1 VSVVPPRTGFFPPE
15 VFEDLRRVGRLLR
28 PRRHAM
34 SDGTVTRGGLGWL
47 WLLLL
52 LYPFTDYLFT
62 ALQQAGVPDLM
73 AAAAFVVLDAG
84 VIVAVLLSR
93 GDPAGARFFGAL
105 VLVLDIVYA
114 STDLLRDAT
123 VIEQLIYDVV
133 YTVVL
138 AWVLAH
144 VFRDEPIGRLL
155 TAPIVVGAF
164 VGYLAFTIP
173 QFIGTTE
180 LEKLLNSP
188 DGVTY
193 YNAAASV
200 IPVFLIALSLEGG
213 WLAHVEGE
221 SAVAHSLRHA
231 LRLVVIL
238 VLAIAQAA
246 AIAAMLSGGGS
257 PLAYQITVEAM
268 AVGFTAIFI
277 MLVLEERASTDDVPQ
292 SHMSSSSRSSS

>member
-1 VSVVPPRTGFFPPE
+1 VAVAPRSGFFPPE
-15 VFEDLRRVGRLLR
+15 VFEDVRRVGRLLVG
-28 PRRHAM
+28 RRRANG
-34 SDGTVTRGGLGWL
+34 DVEQRGLASL

-52 LYPFTDYLFT
+52 IYPFTDYLFT
-62 ALQQAGVPDLM
+62 ALQQEGVGDLVAAG
-73 AAAAFVVLDAG
+73 AFVVLDAG
-84 VIVAVLLSR
+84 IIVAVLLSR
-93 GDPAGARFFGAL
+93 GDPAGARFFGAV
-105 VLVLDIVYA
+105 VLVLDVVYA
-114 STDLLRDAT
+114 ATGLLREPPVVLELA
-123 VIEQLIYDVV
+123 YDVV
-133 YTVVL
+133 YTVLL

-144 VFRDEPIGRLL
+144 IFRDEPIGRLL

-173 QFIGTTE
+173 EIVGSAE
-180 LEKLLNSP
+180 LDDLLNSP

-221 SAVAHSLRHA
+221 SPIAHSLRHA

-277 MLVLEERASTDDVPQ
+277 TLALEER
-292 SHMSSSSRSSS
+292 R

>member
-1 VSVVPPRTGFFPPE
+1 VAVVPRRTSFFPPE
-15 VFEDLRRVGRLLR
+15 VFEDVRRVGRRLV
-28 PRRHAM
+28 PRRRTI
-34 SDGTVTRGGLGWL
+34 SDRSDERRGLVWL

-62 ALQQAGVPDLM
+62 ALQQDGVSDLIAGG
-73 AAAAFVVLDAG
+73 AFVAFDTG
-84 VIVAVLLSR
+84 IIVAVLLSR
-93 GDPAGARFFGAL
+93 GDAAGARFFGAL
-105 VLVLDIVYA
+105 VLVLDVVYMT
-114 STDLLRDAT
+114 TDLLREAT
-123 VIEQLIYDVV
+123 VVEELVYDVL

-144 VFRDEPIGRLL
+144 IFRDEPVGRLL
-155 TAPIVVGAF
+155 TAPIVIGAF

-173 QFIGTTE
+173 RFVGSAE
-180 LEKLLNSP
+180 LEDLLNSP

-221 SAVAHSLRHA
+221 SPVAHSLRHV

-246 AIAAMLSGGGS
+246 AIGAMLSGGGS

-277 MLVLEERASTDDVPQ
+277 MLLLEER
-292 SHMSSSSRSSS
+292 R

>member
-1 VSVVPPRTGFFPPE
+1 MGLVPRRTGLFPPE
-15 VFEDLRRVGRLLR
+15 VFEDLRRVGRLVL
-28 PRRHAM
+28 PRRRTI
-34 SDGTVTRGGLGWL
+34 SDGSARRRGLGWL

-62 ALQQAGVPDLM
+62 ALQQAGVSNLV
-73 AAAAFVVLDAG
+73 AAGAFVLLDAG
-84 VIVAVLLSR
+84 IIVTVLLSR

-105 VLVLDIVYA
+105 VVILDIVYA

-123 VIEQLIYDVV
+123 VIEQLVYDVL
-133 YTVVL
+133 YTIVL

-173 QFIGTTE
+173 EFIGATA
-180 LEKLLNSP
+180 LEKLLNSSN
-188 DGVTY
+188 GVTY

-213 WLAHVEGE
+213 WVADVQGE
-221 SAVAHSLRHA
+221 SPVAHSLRHS

-277 MLVLEERASTDDVPQ
+277 MLVLAQRASPDQVPQ
-292 SHMSSSSRSSS
+292 PHKSSSSNSNS

>member
-1 VSVVPPRTGFFPPE
+1 VAVAPRTGFFPPE
-15 VFEDLRRVGRLLR
+15 VFEDVRRVGRLLVG
-28 PRRHAM
+28 RRH
-34 SDGTVTRGGLGWL
+34 TVGDVEQRGLASL

-52 LYPFTDYLFT
+52 VYPFTDYLFT
-62 ALQQAGVPDLM
+62 ALQDEGVPDLV
-73 AAAAFVVLDAG
+73 AAGAFVVLDAG
-84 VIVAVLLSR
+84 IIVAVLLSR
-93 GDPAGARFFGAL
+93 GDPAGARFFGAV
-105 VLVLDIVYA
+105 VLVLDVAYA
-114 STDLLRDAT
+114 ATGLLREPP
-123 VIEQLIYDVV
+123 VVLELVYDVV
-133 YTVVL
+133 YTLLL

-144 VFRDEPIGRLL
+144 IFRDEPIGRLL

-173 QFIGTTE
+173 EIVGSAE
-180 LEKLLNSP
+180 LDDLLNSP

-221 SAVAHSLRHA
+221 SPLAHSLRHA

-277 MLVLEERASTDDVPQ
+277 TLALEER
-292 SHMSSSSRSSS
+292 R

>member
-1 VSVVPPRTGFFPPE
+1 VAVGPRRTGFFPPE
-15 VFEDLRRVGRLLR
+15 VFEDVRRVGRFLD
-28 PRRHAM
+28 PRRPTT
-34 SDGTVTRGGLGWL
+34 SNGSFERRGLLWL

-52 LYPFTDYLFT
+52 LYPFSDYLFT
-62 ALQQAGVPDLM
+62 ALLQKSVLDLIAAG
-73 AAAAFVVLDAG
+73 AFVVLDAG
-84 VIVAVLLSR
+84 IIVAVLLSR

-105 VLVLDIVYA
+105 VVLLDVVYA
-114 STDLLRDAT
+114 ATELLRDAT
-123 VIEQLIYDVV
+123 VIEELVFDVL
-133 YTVVL
+133 YTIVL

-144 VFRDEPIGRLL
+144 IFRDEPIGRLL

-164 VGYLAFTIP
+164 IGYLAFTIP
-173 QFIGTTE
+173 RFVGDNE
-180 LEKLLNSP
+180 LEDLLNSP

-221 SAVAHSLRHA
+221 SPLAHSLRHA

-246 AIAAMLSGGGS
+246 AIGAMLSGGGS

-277 MLVLEERASTDDVPQ
+277 MLLVDERG
-292 SHMSSSSRSSS
+292 

>member
-1 VSVVPPRTGFFPPE
+1 VAVVPRRSGFFPPE
-15 VFEDLRRVGRLLR
+15 VFEDVRRIGRRVI
-28 PRRHAM
+28 PRRRTI
-34 SDGTVTRGGLGWL
+34 SDGSVHRRGLGWL

-62 ALQQAGVPDLM
+62 ALQQAGVPDLV
-73 AAAAFVVLDAG
+73 AAVAFIVLDAG
-84 VIVAVLLSR
+84 IIVMVLISR
-93 GDPAGARFFGAL
+93 GDAAGARFFGTL
-105 VLVLDIVYA
+105 VLTLDIVYT
-114 STDLLRDAT
+114 STDLLRDGT
-123 VIEQLIYDVV
+123 VIEQLVYDVL
-133 YTVVL
+133 YTILL

-173 QFIGTTE
+173 ALAGTTE
-180 LEKLLNSP
+180 LQKLLNSP

-213 WLAHVEGE
+213 WRIQVPGE

-231 LRLVVIL
+231 LRLVVII

-277 MLVLEERASTDDVPQ
+277 MLVLDERV
-292 SHMSSSSRSSS
+292 SSSSHPSG

>member
-1 VSVVPPRTGFFPPE
+1 VAVGPRRTGFFPPE
-15 VFEDLRRVGRLLR
+15 VLEDVRRVGRFLD
-28 PRRHAM
+28 PRRPAT
-34 SDGTVTRGGLGWL
+34 SDGSVERRGLLWL

-62 ALQQAGVPDLM
+62 ALVQESVVDLLAAG
-73 AAAAFVVLDAG
+73 AFVVLDAG
-84 VIVAVLLSR
+84 IIVAVLLSR

-105 VLVLDIVYA
+105 VMLLDVVYA
-114 STDLLRDAT
+114 ATELLRDAT
-123 VIEQLIYDVV
+123 VIEELVFDVL
-133 YTVVL
+133 YTIVL

-144 VFRDEPIGRLL
+144 IFRDEPIGRLL

-164 VGYLAFTIP
+164 IGYLAFTIP
-173 QFIGTTE
+173 RFVGDNE
-180 LEKLLNSP
+180 LEDLLNSP

-221 SAVAHSLRHA
+221 SPLAHSLRHA

-246 AIAAMLSGGGS
+246 AIGAMLSGGGS

-277 MLVLEERASTDDVPQ
+277 MLLVDERG
-292 SHMSSSSRSSS
+292 

>member
-1 VSVVPPRTGFFPPE
+1 VAVVPRRTGFFPPE
-15 VFEDLRRVGRLLR
+15 VFEDVRRVGRFLV
-28 PRRHAM
+28 PRRPTT
-34 SDGTVTRGGLGWL
+34 SDGSAERRGLLWL

-62 ALQQAGVPDLM
+62 ALQQQGVPDVI
-73 AAAAFVVLDAG
+73 AACAFVVLDAG
-84 VIVAVLLSR
+84 IIVAVLLSR

-105 VLVLDIVYA
+105 FVVMDGVYA
-114 STDLLRDAT
+114 ATELLRDAT
-123 VIEQLIYDVV
+123 VSEELVFDVL

-144 VFRDEPIGRLL
+144 IFRDEPIGRLL

-164 VGYLAFTIP
+164 IGYLAFTIP
-173 QFIGTTE
+173 KLVGGTE
-180 LEKLLNSP
+180 LEDLLNSP

-221 SAVAHSLRHA
+221 SPLAHSLRHA

-246 AIAAMLSGGGS
+246 AIGAMLSGGGS
-257 PLAYQITVEAM
+257 PLAYQLTVEAM

-277 MLVLEERASTDDVPQ
+277 MLLVEERG
-292 SHMSSSSRSSS
+292 

>member
-1 VSVVPPRTGFFPPE
+1 VGVVPRRTGFFPPE
-15 VFEDLRRVGRLLR
+15 VFEDVRRVGRLLL
-28 PRRHAM
+28 PRRRTIGDA
-34 SDGTVTRGGLGWL
+34 SVERRGLVWL

-52 LYPFTDYLFT
+52 VYPFTDYLFT
-62 ALQQAGVPDLM
+62 ALQDAGAPDLI
-73 AAAAFVVLDAG
+73 AAGAFVVLDAG
-84 VIVAVLLSR
+84 IIVAVLVSR
-93 GDPAGARFFGAL
+93 GDAAGARFFGVL
-105 VLVLDIVYA
+105 VLVLDVVYA
-114 STDLLRDAT
+114 STDLLREAT
-123 VIEQLIYDVV
+123 VIEELVYDVV

-144 VFRDEPIGRLL
+144 IFRDEPIGRVL

-173 QFIGTTE
+173 RFVGGAE
-180 LEKLLNSP
+180 LEDLLNSP

-221 SAVAHSLRHA
+221 SAVAHSLRHV

-246 AIAAMLSGGGS
+246 AIGAMLSGGGS

-277 MLVLEERASTDDVPQ
+277 MLLLDERG
-292 SHMSSSSRSSS
+292 

>member
-1 VSVVPPRTGFFPPE
+1 MAVVPRRTGFFPPE
-15 VFEDLRRVGRLLR
+15 VFEDVRRVGRLVV
-28 PRRHAM
+28 PRRRTVA
-34 SDGTVTRGGLGWL
+34 DGSVERRGLVWL

-62 ALQQAGVPDLM
+62 ALQQEGVPDRI
-73 AAAAFVVLDAG
+73 AAGAFVVLDAG
-84 VIVAVLLSR
+84 IIVAVLLSR
-93 GDPAGARFFGAL
+93 GDRAGARFFGAL
-105 VLVLDIVYA
+105 VLVLDVVYA
-114 STDLLRDAT
+114 ATDLLRDAT
-123 VIEQLIYDVV
+123 VIEELVYDVL

-138 AWVLAH
+138 AWILAH
-144 VFRDEPIGRLL
+144 IFRDEPVGRLL
-155 TAPIVVGAF
+155 TAPIVTGAF

-173 QFIGTTE
+173 RFVGSTE
-180 LEKLLNSP
+180 LEDLLNSP

-221 SAVAHSLRHA
+221 SPVAHSLRHA

-277 MLVLEERASTDDVPQ
+277 MLLLEER
-292 SHMSSSSRSSS
+292 R

>member
-1 VSVVPPRTGFFPPE
+1 VVYAATE
-15 VFEDLRRVGRLLR
+15 LLR
-28 PRRHAM
+28 E
-34 SDGTVTRGGLGWL
+34 
-47 WLLLL
+47 
-52 LYPFTDYLFT
+52 
-62 ALQQAGVPDLM
+62 
-73 AAAAFVVLDAG
+73 
-84 VIVAVLLSR
+84 
-93 GDPAGARFFGAL
+93 
-105 VLVLDIVYA
+105 
-114 STDLLRDAT
+114 AT
-123 VIEQLIYDVV
+123 VIEELVFDVL
-133 YTVVL
+133 YTIVL

-144 VFRDEPIGRLL
+144 IFRDEPIGRLL

-164 VGYLAFTIP
+164 IGYLAFTIP
-173 QFIGTTE
+173 RFVGDNE
-180 LEKLLNSP
+180 LEDLLNSP

-221 SAVAHSLRHA
+221 SPLAHSLRHA

-246 AIAAMLSGGGS
+246 AIGAMLSGGGS

-277 MLVLEERASTDDVPQ
+277 MLLVDERG
-292 SHMSSSSRSSS
+292 

>member
-1 VSVVPPRTGFFPPE
+1 VAVVPRRTGFFPPE
-15 VFEDLRRVGRLLR
+15 VFEDLRRAGRLLV
-28 PRRHAM
+28 PRRRAVG
-34 SDGTVTRGGLGWL
+34 DRRGLVWL

-62 ALQQAGVPDLM
+62 ALQQAGVPDLL
-73 AAAAFVVLDAG
+73 AAGAFVLLDAG
-84 VIVAVLLSR
+84 IIVAVLLSR

-105 VLVLDIVYA
+105 VLVLDVVYA
-114 STDLLRDAT
+114 ATDLLRDAT
-123 VIEQLIYDVV
+123 VIEQLAYDVL

-144 VFRDEPIGRLL
+144 VFRDEPVGRLL

-173 QFIGTTE
+173 AFVGATE
-180 LEKLLNSP
+180 LDKLLDSP

-213 WLAHVEGE
+213 WLADVEGE
-221 SAVAHSLRHA
+221 SPVAHSLRHA

-277 MLVLEERASTDDVPQ
+277 MLLLEER
-292 SHMSSSSRSSS
+292 R

>member
-1 VSVVPPRTGFFPPE
+1 VAVVPRRTGFFPPE
-15 VFEDLRRVGRLLR
+15 VFQDVRRVGRLLV
-28 PRRHAM
+28 RRRL
-34 SDGTVTRGGLGWL
+34 TVGEASVERRGLVSL
-47 WLLLL
+47 WVLLL

-62 ALQQAGVPDLM
+62 VLQQQGVPDVI
-73 AAAAFVVLDAG
+73 AACAFVVLDAG
-84 VIVAVLLSR
+84 IIVAVLLSR

-105 VLVLDIVYA
+105 VLVLDVVYA
-114 STDLLRDAT
+114 GTELLRDAT
-123 VIEQLIYDVV
+123 VIEELVYDVL

-144 VFRDEPIGRLL
+144 IFRDEPIGRLL

-164 VGYLAFTIP
+164 IGYLAFTIP
-173 QFIGTTE
+173 RLIGSRE
-180 LEKLLNSP
+180 LDDLLSSP

-221 SAVAHSLRHA
+221 SPLAHSLRHA

-246 AIAAMLSGGGS
+246 AIGAMLSGGGS

-277 MLVLEERASTDDVPQ
+277 MLLVEERSD
-292 SHMSSSSRSSS
+292 

>member
-1 VSVVPPRTGFFPPE
+1 MAVVPRRSGFFPPE
-15 VFEDLRRVGRLLR
+15 VFEDVRRVGRLLD
-28 PRRHAM
+28 PRRPTT
-34 SDGTVTRGGLGWL
+34 SDGSAERRGLLWL

-62 ALQQAGVPDLM
+62 ALLQKSVLDLIAAG
-73 AAAAFVVLDAG
+73 AFVVLDAG
-84 VIVAVLLSR
+84 IIVAVLLSR

-105 VLVLDIVYA
+105 VVVLDVVYA
-114 STDLLRDAT
+114 ATELLRDAT
-123 VIEQLIYDVV
+123 VIEELVFDVV

-144 VFRDEPIGRLL
+144 IFRDEPIGRLL

-173 QFIGTTE
+173 RFAGSTE
-180 LEKLLNSP
+180 LEDLLNSP

-221 SAVAHSLRHA
+221 SPLAHSLRHA

-246 AIAAMLSGGGS
+246 AIGAMLSGGGS
-257 PLAYQITVEAM
+257 TLAYQITVEAM

-277 MLVLEERASTDDVPQ
+277 MLLVDERG
-292 SHMSSSSRSSS
+292 

>member
-1 VSVVPPRTGFFPPE
+1 MAVVPRRTGFFPPE
-15 VFEDLRRVGRLLR
+15 VFDDVRRVCRLLIT
-28 PRRHAM
+28 RRRTT
-34 SDGTVTRGGLGWL
+34 SDASVERRGLVWL

-52 LYPFTDYLFT
+52 VYPFTDYLFT
-62 ALQQAGVPDLM
+62 ALQQEGVPDLI
-73 AAAAFVVLDAG
+73 AAGAFVVLDAG
-84 VIVAVLLSR
+84 IIVAVLLSR

-105 VLVLDIVYA
+105 VLILDVVYA
-114 STDLLRDAT
+114 ATDLLRDAP
-123 VIEQLIYDVV
+123 VIQELVYDVL

-138 AWVLAH
+138 AWVLGH
-144 VFRDEPIGRLL
+144 IFRNEPVGRLL

-173 QFIGTTE
+173 RFIGGSE
-180 LEKLLNSP
+180 LEDLLNSP

-213 WLAHVEGE
+213 WLPHVEGE
-221 SAVAHSLRHA
+221 SPVAQWLRHA

-246 AIAAMLSGGGS
+246 AIGAMLSGGGS

-277 MLVLEERASTDDVPQ
+277 MLVFEER
-292 SHMSSSSRSSS
+292 R

>member
-1 VSVVPPRTGFFPPE
+1 MAVVPRRTGFFPPE
-15 VFEDLRRVGRLLR
+15 VFEDVRRVGRLVV
-28 PRRHAM
+28 PRRHTVA
-34 SDGTVTRGGLGWL
+34 DGSVERRGLVWL

-62 ALQQAGVPDLM
+62 ALQQEGVPDRI
-73 AAAAFVVLDAG
+73 AAGAFVVLDAG
-84 VIVAVLLSR
+84 IIVAVLLSR
-93 GDPAGARFFGAL
+93 GDRAGARFFGAL
-105 VLVLDIVYA
+105 VLVLDVVYA
-114 STDLLRDAT
+114 ATDLLRDAT
-123 VIEQLIYDVV
+123 VIEELVYDVL

-138 AWVLAH
+138 AWILAH
-144 VFRDEPIGRLL
+144 IFRDEPVGRLL
-155 TAPIVVGAF
+155 TAPIVTGAF

-173 QFIGTTE
+173 RFVGSTE
-180 LEKLLNSP
+180 LEDLLNSP

-221 SAVAHSLRHA
+221 SPVAHSLRHA

-277 MLVLEERASTDDVPQ
+277 MLLLEER
-292 SHMSSSSRSSS
+292 R

>member
-1 VSVVPPRTGFFPPE
+1 MAVAPRQSGFFPPE
-15 VFEDLRRVGRLLR
+15 VFEDVRRVGRLLT
-28 PRRHAM
+28 RRRAE
-34 SDGTVTRGGLGWL
+34 GVEERGHVWL
-47 WLLLL
+47 WVLLL

-62 ALQQAGVPDLM
+62 ALQDEGVPDVI
-73 AAAAFVVLDAG
+73 AAGAFVVLDAG
-84 VIVAVLLSR
+84 IIVAVMLSR
-93 GDPAGARFFGAL
+93 GDRAGARFFGSVA
-105 VLVLDIVYA
+105 LVLDIIYA
-114 STDLLRDAT
+114 ATELLR
-123 VIEQLIYDVV
+123 EP
-133 YTVVL
+133 TVVEELVYDILYTILL

-144 VFRDEPIGRLL
+144 IFRDEPIGRLL

-164 VGYLAFTIP
+164 VGYLAFTVP
-173 QFIGTTE
+173 EFVGGAE
-180 LEKLLNSP
+180 LEDLLHSP

-200 IPVFLIALSLEGG
+200 IPVFLIALSLDGG

-221 SAVAHSLRHA
+221 SETAHSLRHA

-257 PLAYQITVEAM
+257 PLAYQITVQAM

-277 MLVLEERASTDDVPQ
+277 MLVLDERS
-292 SHMSSSSRSSS
+292 

>member
-1 VSVVPPRTGFFPPE
+1 MAVAPRSGFFPPE
-15 VFEDLRRVGRLLR
+15 VFEDVRRVGRLLVG
-28 PRRHAM
+28 RRRAN
-34 SDGTVTRGGLGWL
+34 GYVEQRGLASL

-52 LYPFTDYLFT
+52 IYPFTDYLFT
-62 ALQQAGVPDLM
+62 ALQQEGVGDLVAAG
-73 AAAAFVVLDAG
+73 AFVVLDAG
-84 VIVAVLLSR
+84 IIVAVLLSR
-93 GDPAGARFFGAL
+93 GDPAGARFFGAV
-105 VLVLDIVYA
+105 VLVLDVVYA
-114 STDLLRDAT
+114 ATGLLREPPVVLELA
-123 VIEQLIYDVV
+123 YDVV
-133 YTVVL
+133 YTVLL

-144 VFRDEPIGRLL
+144 IFRDEPIGRLL

-173 QFIGTTE
+173 EIVGSAE
-180 LEKLLNSP
+180 LDDLLNSP

-221 SAVAHSLRHA
+221 SPIAHSLRHA

-277 MLVLEERASTDDVPQ
+277 TLALEER
-292 SHMSSSSRSSS
+292 R